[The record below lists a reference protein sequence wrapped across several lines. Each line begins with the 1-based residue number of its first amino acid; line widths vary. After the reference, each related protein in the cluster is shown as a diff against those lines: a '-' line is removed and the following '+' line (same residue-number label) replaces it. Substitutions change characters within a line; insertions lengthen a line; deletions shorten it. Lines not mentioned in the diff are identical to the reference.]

1 MRDRTSFRHIFKKV
15 GLWPTACG
23 IALATA
29 LYSCAVF
36 PQAAEDYTVN
46 PSRSEE
52 VALTQKRRAP
62 SKKARQTR
70 PAPKNDRVEPTKRKA
85 STPKAA
91 EKEKAQKKSTQV
103 PRKKVKNGSSSA
115 DRNQSQ
121 RSIPATEMKERLAVV
136 EYARKYKGVRY
147 RYGGTNPFGFD
158 CSGFTSYVFKKIDIF
173 LPRNTR
179 AQAEVGEKIP
189 LQNVAPGDLLFF
201 GEKGQITH
209 VAIVTANEG
218 DRIMMIHSTNSK
230 GVVEEDLL
238 SSDYWM
244 ERFLFA
250 RNIIG
255 S

>member
-1 MRDRTSFRHIFKKV
+1 MV
-15 GLWPTACG
+15 GLWPIACG
-23 IALATA
+23 IALTTA
-29 LYSCAVF
+29 LYSCAVL

-52 VALTQKRRAP
+52 VAVTKKRKVP

-70 PAPKNDRVEPTKRKA
+70 PVPKPDRVEHTTRRP

-91 EKEKAQKKSTQV
+91 KEDKSQARENVASERNAQKTSPK
-103 PRKKVKNGSSSA
+103 A
-115 DRNQSQ
+115 DRQ
-121 RSIPATEMKERLAVV
+121 RSRKSIPATEMKERLAVV
-136 EYARKYKGVRY
+136 EYARKYRGVRY

-173 LPRNTR
+173 LPRNTS
-179 AQAEVGEKIP
+179 AQADVGEKIP
-189 LQNVAPGDLLFF
+189 LQDVAPGDLLFF
-201 GEKGQITH
+201 GEKGKITH

-218 DRIMMIHSTNSK
+218 ERIMMIHSTNSK

-238 SSDYWM
+238 SSEYWM